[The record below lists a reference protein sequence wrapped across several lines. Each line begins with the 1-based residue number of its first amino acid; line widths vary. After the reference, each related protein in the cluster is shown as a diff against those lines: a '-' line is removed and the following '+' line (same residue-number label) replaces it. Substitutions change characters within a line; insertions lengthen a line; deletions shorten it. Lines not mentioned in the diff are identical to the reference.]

1 MKRASIAALTL
12 SAAGMAGL
20 FVHEEFVGK
29 AMIPVAGDPYTYG
42 FGSTTKPD
50 GTPVKEGDTVTP
62 VQAVRVAVSHIAK
75 DEAKLAKCVTAPINQ
90 KEYDLLVGHAYQYG
104 VHKTCASTLVKK
116 TNAGDYVG
124 ACHEYARWN
133 VVRGKDCSARDSG
146 CYGVHTR
153 ALERRDQCL
162 AAQPI
167 EEVAPKEVASKVIES
182 NEKPTSNIAW
192 ILLALSL
199 ISFIVWQNREKV
211 KLAFKRIVEK
221 VRN

>member
-124 ACHEYARWN
+124 ACNEYAKWKFAHR
-133 VVRGKDCSARDSG
+133 KDCSARDSG
-146 CYGVHTR
+146 CYGVYTR

-162 AAQPI
+162 AAQT
-167 EEVAPKEVASKVIES
+167 VAAPLPEPDDQVDVVVAEA
-182 NEKPTSNIAW
+182 KPSTW
-192 ILLALSL
+192 PWVVGVLLAA
-199 ISFIVWQNREKV
+199 IAGFFAYRRWK
-211 KLAFKRIVEK
+211 K
-221 VRN
+221 

>member
-1 MKRASIAALTL
+1 MTPKTRNAIIGMTL
-12 SAAGMAGL
+12 SAAGLAGI
-20 FVHEEFVGK
+20 VAHEGYTPK
-29 AMIPVAGDPYTYG
+29 AIVPVAGDPQTMG
-42 FGSTTKPD
+42 FGSTTRPD
-50 GTPVKEGDTVTP
+50 GTPVKKGETITP
-62 VQAVRVAVSHIAK
+62 VEAVRFAVEHIAK
-75 DEAKLAKCVTAPINQ
+75 DEKRLAKCVKAPVSQ
-90 KEYDLLVGHAYQYG
+90 KEYDILVGHAYQFG
-104 VHKTCASTLVKK
+104 AVKTCSSTIVKK
-116 TNAGDYVG
+116 INAGDYIG
-124 ACHEYARWN
+124 ACHEYKRWKK
-133 VVRGKDCSARDSG
+133 VRGKDCSVEGSG
-146 CYGVHTR
+146 CAGVYTR

-167 EEVAPKEVASKVIES
+167 EEVAPKEVES